1 MRQYTITDID
11 GDATHTIAHGTR
23 EEVSQIISEGHP
35 IWDLIAKADRDGE
48 ATGTYEIDGETFTTA
63 VVTTPQ
69 TRYTLNA
76 TYLDNGRRCVCDR
89 GYALGQYAD
98 TTWDSVEA
106 AEDVADDLRSDVGT
120 VVDASVEYEVVEY
133 SA

>member
-1 MRQYTITDID
+1 MSNRAVFTGKTYKIEESDGTDGNVAGFFVLIPFSGGDEVFESFDELAEAYPSIGREAREAIVGKLYTI
-11 GDATHTIAHGTR
+11 
-23 EEVSQIISEGHP
+23 V
-35 IWDLIAKADRDGE
+35 
-48 ATGTYEIDGETFTTA
+48 
-63 VVTTPQ
+63 
-69 TRYTLNA
+69 A